1 MDGEETQQLQ
11 GQVAGDRVPASVDAL
26 VDSWQMLPAA
36 PNKCHDTTGCPKPLK
51 LWRAEVT
58 HFPCGHQV
66 QERCVCVCVCVCVGA
81 TPVPKGFYHMSN
93 FLLRF
98 PIYKQG
104 HTASLTH
111 RVQRSYGL
119 GWDIRA
125 DHPDVPAVGHD
136 VFSLFKLVDAFSVSL
151 LSYA

>member
-66 QERCVCVCVCVCVGA
+66 QERCVCVSVCVWGQPLFRRAFITC
-81 TPVPKGFYHMSN
+81 
-93 FLLRF
+93 
-98 PIYKQG
+98 PIFCYSSQFTSRG
-104 HTASLTH
+104 T
-111 RVQRSYGL
+111 R
-119 GWDIRA
+119 
-125 DHPDVPAVGHD
+125 HP
-136 VFSLFKLVDAFSVSL
+136 
-151 LSYA
+151 